1 MLFTSRIEFSIAYQT
16 LYVAIDRTFQFEIEM
31 MIGRKRFY
39 VKCLLICTK
48 INKIKRKL
56 STKKLHF
63 GHFLFV
69 SLGSRFQCVFFL
81 TIMKCQFF
89 GNSEISTEKKT
100 RTPTRK
106 PPRPWTLTHAS
117 AYAHTSH
124 HFIALH
130 WQWCCYYW
138 RVSHRNTKS
147 ATAGFLPHLYFD
159 YLNLCSFLNIEFHD
173 GFFSLLLWY

>member
-1 MLFTSRIEFSIAYQT
+1 MQMLFTSRIEFSIAYQT

-89 GNSEISTEKKT
+89 GNSEISTEKKHAHQQEN
-100 RTPTRK
+100 
-106 PPRPWTLTHAS
+106 PPDHGHSHTHPHTHTLHI
-117 AYAHTSH
+117 TS
-124 HFIALH
+124 LH
-130 WQWCCYYW
+130 CIGSGA
-138 RVSHRNTKS
+138 VII
-147 ATAGFLPHLYFD
+147 G
-159 YLNLCSFLNIEFHD
+159 E
-173 GFFSLLLWY
+173 

>member
-1 MLFTSRIEFSIAYQT
+1 MQMLFTSRIEFSIAYQT

-69 SLGSRFQCVFFL
+69 SLGSRFQCVFFFDNYEMSVL
-81 TIMKCQFF
+81 WEQWNFNRKKNTHT
-89 GNSEISTEKKT
+89 NKKT
-100 RTPTRK
+100 PPTMDTHTRIRIRT
-106 PPRPWTLTHAS
+106 HF
-117 AYAHTSH
+117 TSLH
-124 HFIALH
+124 CIALA
-130 WQWCCYYW
+130 
-138 RVSHRNTKS
+138 VV
-147 ATAGFLPHLYFD
+147 
-159 YLNLCSFLNIEFHD
+159 
-173 GFFSLLLWY
+173 LLLLASKSS